1 MDKKSHAGVSLSGKE
16 RNSREPTILQIKW
29 VISQQSK
36 KATGRK
42 NRKDRMAG
50 KSRKYASKFP

>member
-1 MDKKSHAGVSLSGKE
+1 MVEDEVCGKE
-16 RNSREPTILQIKW
+16 RNSREPAILQIKW